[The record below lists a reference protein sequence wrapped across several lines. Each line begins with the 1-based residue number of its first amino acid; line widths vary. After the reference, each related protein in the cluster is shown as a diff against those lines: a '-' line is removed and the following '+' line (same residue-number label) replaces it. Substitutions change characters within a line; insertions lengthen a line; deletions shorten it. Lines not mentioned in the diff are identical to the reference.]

1 MTAHLEHLAPPPES
15 DPVPLRGLL
24 PHEIQARFAAAGID
38 TGEARRIFAAAVNRF
53 ADDLSAV
60 RGLRRSVREAV
71 LRESILDA
79 PRVLERRE
87 AADGFVKYLLALRD
101 GLRVEAVRIPLER
114 PRASV
119 CISSMVGC
127 VLRCTFCATGRLGF
141 SRALAADEMVGQ
153 FLRVRAESPRPVTSA
168 VFMGMGEPLLNYD
181 AVVRAAYILS
191 QPGGGG
197 ISSKAISIGTAGVV
211 PAIRRFTAERHPF
224 RLFISMTAAS
234 SAKRRLFL
242 PHEAAWPVEELAEAI
257 RERALA
263 TRGRVNIAW
272 VMIAGVNTGEDDAAD
287 LARLLGGVPL
297 IINLIDVQD
306 PDGRYQPPG
315 EAERRAFRDALSARL
330 GQPTVWRYS
339 GGAEIGAACG
349 MLAGQASSLSP

>member
-1 MTAHLEHLAPPPES
+1 
-15 DPVPLRGLL
+15 
-24 PHEIQARFAAAGID
+24 
-38 TGEARRIFAAAVNRF
+38 
-53 ADDLSAV
+53 
-60 RGLRRSVREAV
+60 
-71 LRESILDA
+71 
-79 PRVLERRE
+79 
-87 AADGFVKYLLALRD
+87 
-101 GLRVEAVRIPLER
+101 VRIPLER

-127 VLRCTFCATGRLGF
+127 LLRCTFCATGRLGF

-153 FLRVRAESPRPVTSA
+153 FLRVRAESPRPVTGA

-242 PHEAAWPVEELAEAI
+242 PHEAAWPVEELAAAI
-257 RERALA
+257 RERARA
-263 TRGRVNIAW
+263 TRGRVNVAW
-272 VMIAGVNTGEDDAAD
+272 VMIGGVNTGEEDAAD

-306 PDGRYQPPG
+306 PQGRFHPPG
-315 EAERRAFRDALSARL
+315 EAERKTFRDALSARL

-349 MLAGQASSLSP
+349 MLAGRASGDAEITAADHRGPAASAAGC